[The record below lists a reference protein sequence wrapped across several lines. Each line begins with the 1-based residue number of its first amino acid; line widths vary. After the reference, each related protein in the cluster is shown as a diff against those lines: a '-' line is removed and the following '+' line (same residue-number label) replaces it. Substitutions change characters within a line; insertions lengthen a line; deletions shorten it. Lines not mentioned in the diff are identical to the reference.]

1 MVALAA
7 IAPVSPRIAI
17 AKNNNGF
24 TTSIKSIIIE
34 FYNKSAMNTK
44 VALFG
49 FYGLRDTMQ

>member
-7 IAPVSPRIAI
+7 IAPESPKIAI

-34 FYNKSAMNTK
+34 FYNKGAMNRI